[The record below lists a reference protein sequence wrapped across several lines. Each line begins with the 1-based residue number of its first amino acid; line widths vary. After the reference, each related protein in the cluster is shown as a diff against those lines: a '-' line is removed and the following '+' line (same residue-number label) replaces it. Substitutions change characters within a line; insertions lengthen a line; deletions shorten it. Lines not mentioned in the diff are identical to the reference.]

1 MPSVFVLGVWG
12 AVWRSEDNL
21 GELALPP
28 PCAWFLELKLDLP
41 GLGGGK
47 CFDTLFIVET
57 GSQVP

>member
-1 MPSVFVLGVWG
+1 MG